1 MKKEDDQPDDRG
13 GVDPDTEETTEDFL
27 TRQTANGEEL
37 REAIEFLI
45 RRRELLRDAEIELLE
60 SQCELLVDILAE
72 KRKCIL
78 LEELDCFREILSL
91 HKRLA
96 DDDQSGD

>member
-1 MKKEDDQPDDRG
+1 MTNDQSDKRK

-27 TRQTANGEEL
+27 SRRTANGEEL

-45 RRRELLRDAEIELLE
+45 HRRELLRDAEIESLE

-72 KRKCIL
+72 KKNRIL

-96 DDDQSGD
+96 TEHDQSGD